1 MRLRGISV
9 IAPPGVATNMRA
21 WASEIEQLL
30 PSLATGHLRDIN
42 DDSSGVV
49 FITGTPYHWSA
60 LPAEAHAFQTRA
72 LAEYRRFSDTLSVLI
87 REIPDDRLA
96 KFRDDTAHVIRFIS
110 RDAASYEAPKRV
122 LEEAVE
128 ALRRQVELMDG
139 LYSASANTMLVPDTN
154 ALYWNTALDTWR
166 LPWPSS
172 PFLVVLL
179 PSVLKEIDLHKT
191 DERRS
196 SRREKAERFSR
207 QVGEYRRR
215 GPLLQGVSLAAGIST
230 VMAIPVE
237 PKMSDSLPWLD
248 PTNVDDR
255 LLASVIEVMRLNPHA
270 SVIVVTR
277 DVNFQNKLEFARVPF
292 VSPEDLGIEEHR

>member
-292 VSPEDLGIEEHR
+292 VSPEDLGIEENR

>member
-1 MRLRGISV
+1 V

-21 WASEIEQLL
+21 WATEIEQLL
-30 PSLATGHLRDIN
+30 PPLASGHLREIN
-42 DDSSGVV
+42 DSSGVV
-49 FITGTPYHWSA
+49 FITGTPYYWSS
-60 LPAEAHAFQTRA
+60 LPAEALAHQARA

-96 KFRDDTAHVIRFIS
+96 KFRDDTALVIRFIS
-110 RDAASYEAPKRV
+110 RDAASYETPKHV
-122 LEEAVE
+122 LDEAVE
-128 ALRRQVELMDG
+128 ALRRQVELIDG

-166 LPWPSS
+166 LPWASGA
-172 PFLVVLL
+172 FVVVLL
-179 PSVLKEIDLHKT
+179 PTVLKEIDLHKT

-196 SRREKAERFSR
+196 SRREKAERFAR

-215 GPLLQGVSLAAGIST
+215 GPLLQGASLAAGIST

-248 PTNVDDR
+248 PTNLDDR

>member
-1 MRLRGISV
+1 M
-9 IAPPGVATNMRA
+9 IAPPGVAANMRA
-21 WASEIEQLL
+21 WAGEIEQLL
-30 PSLATGHLRDIN
+30 SPLATGHLRDIN
-42 DDSSGVV
+42 ADSSGMV
-49 FITGTPYHWSA
+49 FITGTPYYWSD
-60 LPAEAHAFQTRA
+60 LPAEVHAHQARA

-96 KFRDDTAHVIRFIS
+96 KFREDCALVIRFIS
-110 RDAASYEAPKRV
+110 RDASSYATPRRA
-122 LEEAVE
+122 LDEAVW

-139 LYSASANTMLVPDTN
+139 SYSASTNTMLVPDTN

-166 LPWPSS
+166 LPWASGA
-172 PFLVVLL
+172 FVVVLT
-179 PSVLKEIDLHKT
+179 PTVLKEIDLHKT

-196 SRREKAERFSR
+196 SRREKAERFAR

-215 GPLLQGVSLAAGIST
+215 GPLLQGATLAAGIST

-248 PTNVDDR
+248 PTSQDDR
-255 LLASVIEVMRLNPHA
+255 LLASIIEVMRLNPHA

-292 VSPEDLGIEEHR
+292 VSPEDLGIEERP

>member
-1 MRLRGISV
+1 
-9 IAPPGVATNMRA
+9 MRA
-21 WASEIEQLL
+21 WAGEIEQLL
-30 PSLATGHLRDIN
+30 PPLASGHLSDIN
-42 DDSSGVV
+42 ADSSGMVI
-49 FITGTPYHWSA
+49 ITGTPYCWSA
-60 LPAEAHAFQTRA
+60 LPADAHAHQARA

-87 REIPDDRLA
+87 RETPDDRLA
-96 KFRDDTAHVIRFIS
+96 NFRDDTAVVTGFIS
-110 RDAASYEAPKRV
+110 RDASSYATPRLVLDEAAR
-122 LEEAVE
+122 

-139 LYSASANTMLVPDTN
+139 LYSASTNTMLIPDTN

-166 LPWPSS
+166 LPWPSG
-172 PFLVVLL
+172 PFVVVLT
-179 PSVLKEIDLHKT
+179 PTVLKEIDLHKT

-196 SRREKAERFSR
+196 LRREKADRFAR

-215 GPLLQGVSLAAGIST
+215 GPLLQGATLAADIST

-248 PTNVDDR
+248 PASLDDR

-277 DVNFQNKLEFARVPF
+277 DINFQNKLEFARVPF
-292 VSPEDLGIEEHR
+292 VSPEDLGLEERA

>member
-1 MRLRGISV
+1 V
-9 IAPPGVATNMRA
+9 IAPPGVAKNMRA
-21 WASEIEQLL
+21 WATEIEQLL
-30 PSLATGHLRDIN
+30 PPLATGHLRDIN
-42 DDSSGVV
+42 DDSSGLV
-49 FITGTPYHWSA
+49 FITGTPYYWSA
-60 LPAEAHAFQTRA
+60 LPAEAHAHQARA
-72 LAEYRRFSDTLSVLI
+72 LAEYRRFADTLNVLI

-96 KFRDDTAHVIRFIS
+96 KFRDDTALVIRFIS
-110 RDAASYEAPKRV
+110 RDAANCETPKRV
-122 LEEAVE
+122 LDEAVG

-166 LPWPSS
+166 LPWASGA
-172 PFLVVLL
+172 FVVVLL
-179 PSVLKEIDLHKT
+179 PTVLKEIDLHKT
-191 DERRS
+191 DERRA
-196 SRREKAERFSR
+196 SRREKAERFAR

-215 GPLLQGVSLAAGIST
+215 GPLLQGASLAAGIST

-237 PKMSDSLPWLD
+237 PKMSDSLSWLD
-248 PTNVDDR
+248 PANLDDR

-277 DVNFQNKLEFARVPF
+277 DVNLQNKLEFARVPF